1 MYGKEKYIVLKA
13 MGKYIIED
21 TERDRNELTPEKKKK
36 KPHQNLDNVKAS
48 MSRYWR
54 VSFTTILE

>member
-1 MYGKEKYIVLKA
+1 

-36 KPHQNLDNVKAS
+36 KKKHTKTWI
-48 MSRYWR
+48 M
-54 VSFTTILE
+54 

>member
-36 KPHQNLDNVKAS
+36 KNTPKPG
-48 MSRYWR
+48 
-54 VSFTTILE
+54 